1 LVVEPRLRQCVADQ
15 SLVKRSRLTPWILAL
30 SLVSVGVACGNSSP
44 PTPDRPA
51 PKRYVSVVCSAVLAW
66 KNFIEVEASS
76 VVTQAPSLKGANA
89 YLKGVLELTDEM
101 LARVR
106 TVGAPA
112 TSNGPNLQR
121 EVMDRLAAARSALS
135 RVQAGV
141 ATLLTQGSTAL
152 VREVELPI
160 LSAIV
165 AIKSD
170 LRNPSSPELARATVS
185 NRDCHTM
192 FRRKAPI
199 GTGA

>member
-1 LVVEPRLRQCVADQ
+1 
-15 SLVKRSRLTPWILAL
+15 
-30 SLVSVGVACGNSSP
+30 
-44 PTPDRPA
+44 
-51 PKRYVSVVCSAVLAW
+51 VCNAVLAW

-89 YLKGVLELTDEM
+89 YLEGVLVLTDEM
-101 LARVR
+101 LARVQG
-106 TVGAPA
+106 VGAPA
-112 TSNGPNLQR
+112 TPSGPNLQR
-121 EVMDRLAAARSALS
+121 EVTHRLAAARSALL
-135 RVQAGV
+135 RVQARA

-152 VREVELPI
+152 VSEVELPI
-160 LSAIV
+160 LAAIE

-170 LRNPSSPELARATVS
+170 LRDPNSPELVRATVS